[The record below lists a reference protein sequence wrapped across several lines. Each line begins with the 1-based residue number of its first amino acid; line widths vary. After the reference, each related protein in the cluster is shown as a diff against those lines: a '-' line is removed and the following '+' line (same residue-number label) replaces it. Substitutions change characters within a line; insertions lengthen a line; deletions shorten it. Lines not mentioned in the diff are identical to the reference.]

1 MKIIEITKTPIITW
15 QGVFLGY
22 RTEESEP
29 IEISEDQLS
38 DKKFELE
45 CQGIAYNYKIIA

>member
-1 MKIIEITKTPIITW
+1 MKIVEITKKPIVTW
-15 QGVFLGY
+15 QGDFLGY

-29 IEISEDQLS
+29 IEISEEQLS

-45 CQGIAYNYKIIA
+45 CQGIAYNYRIIA